1 MQTLKLDQ
9 DSTVAEWVVDQ
20 PRRSRV
26 FEELGIDYCCG
37 GGKPL
42 AEACRDKGLVTE
54 TVIESL
60 LRQPAGEDQCNWAD
74 ASLTE
79 LANHI
84 EATHHAY
91 LRSEIPHLSGL
102 TAKVAEVH
110 GPRHAELADVVNVF
124 AGLTAELEAHMMKEE
139 QILFPLI
146 RELERA
152 AARPTFHCGSIAN
165 PIRVMEYEH
174 DQAGDALARLRQL
187 TNGYACPPDACNSWR
202 AMCDGLRRFEADLHE
217 HIHKEN
223 NILFPRAMQLEGSL
237 G

>member
-9 DSTVAEWVVDQ
+9 DSTVGEWVADR
-20 PRRSRV
+20 PHRSRV

-37 GGKPL
+37 GKTSL
-42 AEACRDKGLVTE
+42 AEACREKGLDRE

-60 LRQPAGEDQCNWAD
+60 LRENSGEDQRNWAN

-79 LANHI
+79 LADHI

-91 LRSEIPHLSGL
+91 LRSEMPQLSGL
-102 TAKVAEVH
+102 TAKVAQVH
-110 GPRHAELADVVNVF
+110 GPRHAELAEVVTVF
-124 AGLTAELEAHMMKEE
+124 AGLAAELDAHMVKEE
-139 QILFPLI
+139 QILFPMI
-146 RELERA
+146 RQLERA
-152 AARPTFHCGSIAN
+152 DGRPASHCGSIAN

-174 DQAGDALARLRQL
+174 DQAGNALAHLHQL
-187 TNGYACPPDACNSWR
+187 TNGYSCPPDACNSWR

-223 NILFPRAMQLEGSL
+223 NILFPRAMQLESGL
-237 G
+237 D